1 MMDSPIRNMIDNI
14 LSNKESEAL
23 VNFET
28 AVADKLT
35 DSLDMKKQEIAASLG
50 QEQMHDFEE
59 ETVGEAYNPVTVKKG
74 TRRNVDSGGK
84 VTYSGGVRVKGK
96 GASSAGK
103 LIGHDIDVQKR
114 KESMFKQ
121 KHPVLSKI
129 KSAGSAVSKAIDK
142 VASIKV
148 ANKNRAGG

>member
-1 MMDSPIRNMIDNI
+1 MESPTRNMIDNI
-14 LSNKESEAL
+14 LSNKEADAL

-28 AVADKLT
+28 IIADKLT
-35 DSLDMKKQEIAASLG
+35 DSLELRKQEIASSLG
-50 QEQMHDFEE
+50 QEQIQHSEE
-59 ETVGEAYNPVTVKKG
+59 EAVGEAYNPVTVKKG
-74 TRRNVDSGGK
+74 TRRNVDSSGK

-103 LIGHDIDVQKR
+103 VIGHDIDVQKR

-129 KSAGSAVSKAIDK
+129 KSAGETVGKAIDK
-142 VASIKV
+142 VASIKIG
-148 ANKNRAGG
+148 NKNRAGG